1 MNQEETAVKL
11 AEVEQR
17 SKSNTHRINEL
28 AEEIDAVNRLATAV
42 EVMATEQKHQTEAM
56 ANIKQSVTD
65 LDKKVDAIERKPGK
79 RWDGIVDKFIGG
91 LVGAL
96 AAAAFAG
103 IVYLLTV
110 VA

>member
-1 MNQEETAVKL
+1 MAVKL
-11 AEVEQR
+11 IEVEQR

-56 ANIKQSVTD
+56 SNIKQSVTD

-79 RWDGIVDKFIGG
+79 RWDAIVDKAIWA
-91 LVGAL
+91 VL
-96 AAAAFAG
+96 AAVIAFVLAKVG
-103 IVYLLTV
+103 L
-110 VA
+110 

>member
-1 MNQEETAVKL
+1 MNQEEMAVKL
-11 AEVEQR
+11 IEVEQR

-42 EVMATEQKHQTEAM
+42 E
-56 ANIKQSVTD
+56 D
-65 LDKKVDAIERKPGK
+65 LDKKGDAIERKPGK

-91 LVGAL
+91 IVGAL

-110 VA
+110 AA